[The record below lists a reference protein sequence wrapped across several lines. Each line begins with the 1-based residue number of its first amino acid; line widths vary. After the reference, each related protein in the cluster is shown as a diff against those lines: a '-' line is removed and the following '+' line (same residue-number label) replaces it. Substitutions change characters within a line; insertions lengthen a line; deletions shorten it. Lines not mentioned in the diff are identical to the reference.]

1 MAWTWVLFFV
11 LPFPFF
17 WVHCLMEFT
26 KASLVFFLGKK
37 PTDKR
42 AKKSSHD
49 QRRKKYKVKRLKHG
63 GS

>member
-1 MAWTWVLFFV
+1 
-11 LPFPFF
+11 
-17 WVHCLMEFT
+17 MEFT